1 MPGLAPNGDDYGASF
16 LTNSSGSLAIFA
28 AIRRASSLVRR
39 ARALS
44 TAKSRSA
51 AAKKRVQR
59 VSVAGCVFSLAGYA
73 LPLDALL
80 PID

>member
-1 MPGLAPNGDDYGASF
+1 MPAAWRYSPR
-16 LTNSSGSLAIFA
+16 SGRFIFGE
-28 AIRRASSLVRR
+28 
-39 ARALS
+39 ARPALS

-51 AAKKRVQR
+51 AAKKRVQIVRASVVR
-59 VSVAGCVFSLAGYA
+59 VSVAGYVFAIAGYA